1 MNRHNT
7 ARTTLQHNSGYQ
19 LNIQEI
25 LEQNTINDNA
35 TIKIKFR
42 SNQILHEL
50 NKRYE
55 KSSHNNVRSLFSQLK
70 TEEPN
75 YTLKI
80 GESTDRERE
89 RLHELEEDAKSDES
103 VSNDEVQLDK
113 LHLQKSIENTK
124 MGFYEQDMKG
134 IYSEKQDSERDQ
146 HRTNYL
152 AFPRNQNIDEMQTYY
167 SHKMRRQLIPS
178 VRVFLAPTDSKM
190 KSLNL
195 SALKDNYQEG
205 QLSPMDYAKKFG
217 HNHRVVSNY
226 IEEKQNNKK
235 KTQLA
240 LDEFVSIFDVD
251 NNDSHKVI

>member
-1 MNRHNT
+1 LNRHNT
-7 ARTTLQHNSGYQ
+7 ARTTLHHNSGYQ

-89 RLHELEEDAKSDES
+89 RLHELDQEDEKSEES
-103 VSNDEVQLDK
+103 VSNDDIQNENLC
-113 LHLQKSIENTK
+113 LQKSIENTK
-124 MGFYEQDMKG
+124 MGFY
-134 IYSEKQDSERDQ
+134 
-146 HRTNYL
+146 
-152 AFPRNQNIDEMQTYY
+152 
-167 SHKMRRQLIPS
+167 
-178 VRVFLAPTDSKM
+178 
-190 KSLNL
+190 
-195 SALKDNYQEG
+195 
-205 QLSPMDYAKKFG
+205 
-217 HNHRVVSNY
+217 
-226 IEEKQNNKK
+226 
-235 KTQLA
+235 
-240 LDEFVSIFDVD
+240 
-251 NNDSHKVI
+251 